1 MFKYIF
7 SIVLILLN
15 FYSHAGENKCSKC
28 YKSCI
33 NKPNYNILDSEEVIK
48 FLKEGKLSIIKDQD
62 NILSNSD
69 KTFLKNNSINFYS
82 FIFFSALFDN
92 KQARKKERQ
101 EQQQKRKR
109 SRD

>member
-69 KTFLKNNSINFYS
+69 KTFLKNNLFYKEGS
-82 FIFFSALFDN
+82 YYVNQNLRFILICKCCD
-92 KQARKKERQ
+92 QCLKKEC
-101 EQQQKRKR
+101 
-109 SRD
+109 